1 MKKID
6 LDHNKDPKALLEYL
20 NNVQDIYK
28 NINEFDPGK
37 ITKISIVFNDMIAD
51 MIINKNLIP

>member
-6 LDHNKDPKALLEYL
+6 LDDNKDPKALPEYL

-28 NINEFDPGK
+28 NINEFDPRK
-37 ITKISIVFNDMIAD
+37 IPKISIVCNDMI
-51 MIINKNLIP
+51 LI